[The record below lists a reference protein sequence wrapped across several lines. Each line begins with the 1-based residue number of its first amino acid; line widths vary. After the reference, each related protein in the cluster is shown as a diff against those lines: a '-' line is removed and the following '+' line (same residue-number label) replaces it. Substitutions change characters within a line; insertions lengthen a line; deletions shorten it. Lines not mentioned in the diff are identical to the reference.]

1 MEIRL
6 AVESDKD
13 VLVPMVNQVYYSS
26 ERDFWA
32 DGYYRLT
39 DNDFDSYLIKDWLYV
54 LMESEKLIGCVLLKQ
69 EEPKVSSFSM
79 LVCHPDHR
87 KQGIG
92 NRLVKFVT
100 ETAIQRGNTSMNLE
114 ILSPKYWEHKEK
126 VFLKRW
132 YMSMGYQ
139 LIKEVDFKD
148 YYPDHMTFMRCEL
161 VFSLYKKS
169 LI

>member
-13 VLVPMVNQVYYSS
+13 ALVPMVNEVYYSS
-26 ERDFWA
+26 EQDFWK

-39 DNDFDSYLIKDWLYV
+39 ETDFDNYLMNGWLYV
-54 LMESEKLIGCVLLKQ
+54 LMESKKLIGCVLLKQ
-69 EEPKVSSFSM
+69 VEPKVSSFSM
-79 LVCHPDHR
+79 LVCHPEHR

-114 ILSPKYWEHKEK
+114 ILSPTRKKY
-126 VFLKRW
+126 F
-132 YMSMGYQ
+132 
-139 LIKEVDFKD
+139 
-148 YYPDHMTFMRCEL
+148 
-161 VFSLYKKS
+161 
-169 LI
+169 